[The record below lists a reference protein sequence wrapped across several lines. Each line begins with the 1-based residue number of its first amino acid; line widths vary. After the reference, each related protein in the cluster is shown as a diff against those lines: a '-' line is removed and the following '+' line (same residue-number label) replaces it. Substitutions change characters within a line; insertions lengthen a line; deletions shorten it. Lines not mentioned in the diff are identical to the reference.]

1 MSKLLYATS
10 LAGFKKAFSTWN
22 STSSPVY
29 NTLSFI
35 GDGYFVTHGK
45 LFKVP
50 ITIGDSDNIYD
61 LSVSITNGTLSV
73 SAGGY
78 TATTSL
84 SDTFSAGT
92 YLTKTL
98 SGN

>member
-1 MSKLLYATS
+1 M
-10 LAGFKKAFSTWN
+10 
-22 STSSPVY
+22 
-29 NTLSFI
+29 
-35 GDGYFVTHGK
+35 GDGYFATHGK

-50 ITIGDSDNIYD
+50 ITTGDSDNIYD
-61 LSVSITNGTLSV
+61 LSLSITNGTLSV